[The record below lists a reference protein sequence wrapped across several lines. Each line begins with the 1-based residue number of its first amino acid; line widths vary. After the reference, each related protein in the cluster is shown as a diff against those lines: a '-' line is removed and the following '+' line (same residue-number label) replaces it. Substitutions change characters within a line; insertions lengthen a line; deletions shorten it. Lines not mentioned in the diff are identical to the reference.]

1 MCSVSYIWTKFPFLG
16 ISRLKFLND
25 SEMMQFAL
33 ATLQKS
39 PEPDDLIC
47 GDTVTLDRKSLKTTK
62 GNTSLV
68 NSCSWKHYKSYR
80 GRLQL
85 LLLLFWWEG
94 FRQQS
99 IWRWWRDARSKCLR
113 RRCRVWKDRAANEE
127 EQFADWGSSRRKADE
142 AHANRLRCCSLVL
155 QIIEIRLKEW
165 RSLDAKGDFWND
177 RTHPFWVELTQRQY
191 CQSRNATDVCTWTA
205 NAYEF
210 SGDRRFWLV

>member
-68 NSCSWKHYKSYR
+68 NSWSWKHYKSYR

-113 RRCRVWKDRAANEE
+113 RRCRVRKDRAANEE
-127 EQFADWGSSRRKADE
+127 EQFVDWGSRRRKANE
-142 AHANRLRCCSLVL
+142 AHADRLRCCSCVL
-155 QIIEIRLKEW
+155 QIIEIRHEEW
-165 RSLDAKGDFWND
+165 RSLDAKGDFGND
-177 RTHPFWVELTQRQY
+177 RTHSFWVELTQRKY
-191 CQSRNATDVCTWTA
+191 RQSRNATDVRKRTA
-205 NAYEF
+205 DAYVF
-210 SGDRRFWLV
+210 SGDRRLRLV